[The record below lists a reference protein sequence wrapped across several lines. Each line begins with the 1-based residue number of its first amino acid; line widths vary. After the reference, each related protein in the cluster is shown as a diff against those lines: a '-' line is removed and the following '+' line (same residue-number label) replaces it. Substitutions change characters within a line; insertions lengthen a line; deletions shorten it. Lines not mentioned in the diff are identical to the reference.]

1 MKPKIYLLLFF
12 AFFLAVNSCKDVEE
26 PDLPPITDNPD
37 PDPDPN
43 PEPQPTDYPTLDI
56 NVVFPENVS
65 PDLNGAKVIGAF
77 KEHPLQGNSSKVF
90 VPHGKSQLAFLQDK
104 DDNIL
109 LLGFISHKNKTL
121 SIQSSAEA
129 LAFIGL
135 GGFTLPSSV
144 QEKYPDEAASLP
156 GMDEFKKKLA
166 GLYASDNKLFETEK
180 FMSALGEFVQPF
192 YEKGEEI
199 DIRARQVNVDPTGY
213 KSGIQVFENDF
224 QSVMIR
230 NQYLRAA
237 HAFMYKLS
245 FKDKEGKKTELFK
258 SENFNQSNSPE
269 IVSETPIDAA
279 NKSGGIIGVMAD
291 HLAGNGL
298 EVFMKETGPVSIP
311 LGANE
316 SEAEYAI
323 RLVGPTF
330 GNSAQNRMTAKE
342 LDKYTELAIQ
352 TFLVEALIPAIGFFI
367 NNNIKVDGD
376 EGWPLELMNS
386 ATTSFMEG
394 YPEIAKK
401 VEEGQYREAL
411 KESLEKLFIDPLQD
425 AVADKAKNKLLD
437 MIFSKYAKDPEF
449 GNLYDTKDLQTKSRT
464 AKFLK
469 AFDLIEKA
477 LGFWDAGRLTAHLIN
492 ARPIEQFLVTAREH
506 DIKLL
511 PKTASIT
518 ALSNQEFTVETK
530 TELSAGQAFLYKW
543 STSGNYGSLRDNLGN
558 SGQAIENGQKSIT
571 YRSDRAAVPDDAQET
586 ISVEVYV
593 KQGPNET
600 KIGEATSKLTIKPAR
615 LVLKPDGITLVGKE
629 KQSVALYVEWLSGA
643 AFEQEEFFEY
653 KYEWSTPG
661 QYGKFEGKMT
671 NTTTSRPR
679 LTYQALDEDVEK
691 GVENLKVDI
700 YLRRK
705 DGGEWFKYHT
715 AEGEVNIEND
725 DNYKIIHVPF
735 TPITYLR
742 TPKPYTAQGGSQG
755 ISVGYS
761 VWHTAVFA
769 KEDNHESYTVK
780 TYGFKRQLSWL
791 FRTFSWNAE
800 GTHANLIA
808 QYINGSDTWQ
818 GTFPED
824 QIGVFITRGVLD
836 CNQCDFGDRL
846 AETVANYTS
855 FGGMAEIK
863 IKLKK

>member
-26 PDLPPITDNPD
+26 PDLPPIIDNPD
-37 PDPDPN
+37 PDPDPD
-43 PEPQPTDYPTLDI
+43 PDPQPTDYPTMDI

-65 PDLNGAKVIGAF
+65 PELEGAKVIGAF
-77 KEHPLQGNSSKVF
+77 KEHPLQGSSSKVF
-90 VPHGKSQLAFLQDK
+90 VPQGKSQLAFLQDK

-109 LLGFISHKNKTL
+109 LLGFINDKNKTL

-144 QEKYPDEAASLP
+144 QLKYPDEAASLP
-156 GMDEFKKKLA
+156 GMEEFKKKLA
-166 GLYASDNKLFETEK
+166 ELYKSDIKLFETEK
-180 FMSALGEFVQPF
+180 FMSALGEFVKPY

-224 QSVMIR
+224 QSVLIR

-258 SENFNQSNSPE
+258 SENFNQSSSPE
-269 IVSETPIDAA
+269 IISETPIDAA

-298 EVFMKETGPVSIP
+298 EVFMKETGPISIP

-316 SEAEYAI
+316 SEAEYAV

-330 GNSAQNRMTAKE
+330 GNSAQNRMTTKE
-342 LDKYTELAIQ
+342 LEKYTELAIQ
-352 TFLVEALIPAIGFFI
+352 TFLVEALIPAIGYFI
-367 NNNIKVDGD
+367 NNNIKIDGD
-376 EGWPLELMNS
+376 DGWPLEMMNS
-386 ATTSFMEG
+386 VTTSFING

-425 AVADKAKNKLLD
+425 AVADKAKNQLLD

-511 PKTASIT
+511 PKESSVTVFT
-518 ALSNQEFTVETK
+518 NKEFTVDTK
-530 TELSAGQAFLYKW
+530 AELSDGQAFLYKW
-543 STSGNYGSLRDNLGN
+543 STSGTYGTIRDNLGN
-558 SGQAIENGQKSIT
+558 NGTSFENGQKSVT
-571 YRSDRAAVPDDAQET
+571 YRSERSDLPDGAKET
-586 ISVEVYV
+586 IKVEAYI

-600 KIGEATSKLTIKPAR
+600 KIGEATATVSIKPAK
-615 LVLKPDGITLVGKE
+615 LVIMPDGVTLVGKE
-629 KQSVALYVEWLSGA
+629 KQKLALYIEWANGD
-643 AFEQEEFFEY
+643 AFENASSFEY

-661 QYGKFEGKMT
+661 KYGKFDGI
-671 NTTTSRPR
+671 NTHATTLRPKI
-679 LTYQALDEDVEK
+679 TYQALDEDVEE
-691 GVENLKVDI
+691 GEESLKVDI
-700 YLRRK
+700 YMRSK
-705 DGGEWFKYHT
+705 DGGDWFKYHT
-715 AEGEVNIEND
+715 AEGIVKVNNDEKLKILHLPIQVSTYRHVLPNTNGFTSIMNASFPKSDEYLEYTIRLYGFRWQMRPPLEGLSGSWEEGNDMPNRFNLATFLTHRLYEVKYPEDRIGIMVYTGSKSCPLSHSCGSGEIES
-725 DNYKIIHVPF
+725 
-735 TPITYLR
+735 YLR
-742 TPKPYTAQGGSQG
+742 SM
-755 ISVGYS
+755 
-761 VWHTAVFA
+761 
-769 KEDNHESYTVK
+769 
-780 TYGFKRQLSWL
+780 
-791 FRTFSWNAE
+791 
-800 GTHANLIA
+800 
-808 QYINGSDTWQ
+808 
-818 GTFPED
+818 
-824 QIGVFITRGVLD
+824 
-836 CNQCDFGDRL
+836 
-846 AETVANYTS
+846 
-855 FGGMAEIK
+855 GGMVEVK
-863 IKLKK
+863 IKLK